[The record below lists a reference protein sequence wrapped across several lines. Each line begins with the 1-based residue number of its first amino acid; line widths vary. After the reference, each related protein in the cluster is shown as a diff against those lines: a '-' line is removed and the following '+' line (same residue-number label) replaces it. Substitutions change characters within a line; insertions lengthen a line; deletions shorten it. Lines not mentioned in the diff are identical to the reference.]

1 MGDFGFNQ
9 GLIARRLFVQVVFL
23 SLLATAVISALQIHF
38 RYDDKLRA
46 VENELQRI
54 ETSHLNSMAT
64 NLWHMDEALLRTEL
78 QGIMNLPNIQ
88 FVEVRSSEGRT
99 IALGTP
105 GTGDHL
111 ARQHPLV
118 FSHRGVLTELGIFA
132 IHADLNPIRSELMTD
147 AAALSL
153 GEAGKI
159 FVIALLVF
167 ILFQFT
173 VGRHLRNLTRQA
185 LDLDLGL
192 PQSPFHL
199 HRPPRKGK
207 SADELEYLS
216 SSLNGL
222 YANLMATIES
232 LRHTNEKLD
241 QEIEER
247 KKAEESLRRANLVV
261 ENSPVVVFRWQA
273 VDGWP
278 VDMVSQNVS
287 QFGYTQ
293 EELLTGAVPF
303 ASLVHPDDL
312 QRVGREIHDYAAS
325 GADRFQQIYRMIA
338 KDGGVRWVDDRT
350 VVERNDDGRIAFY
363 QGIIIDITEQKL
375 SEEALGFTQFA
386 VDKTSD
392 QAFWM
397 TKDGHFFYVNDA
409 ACRTLGY
416 PRRELL
422 QLSVPDIGPM
432 VPPEV
437 FAAHW
442 LDLQKNGSVT
452 LETLHRAKDGR
463 VYPVEIRANYVVFD
477 GKEYNCAFARDITER
492 KKTETAL
499 RSSLAEKES
508 LLKEVHHRVKNNLQI
523 VSSLLSLQGRKAKN
537 PEALG
542 FLQDA
547 QNRVRS
553 MALLHET
560 LYRSGNLD
568 KVSFP
573 QYVKSICAH
582 LARSCGSV
590 AEGIHLRQDIADVAL
605 DIDQAIPAGL
615 IISELVANAF
625 KHAFPSRSE
634 GEISVE
640 LQAAGEQHL
649 VLRVSDN
656 GVGFPAETRSQS
668 SETLGLILVKNLSRQ
683 LDGQLSITSQQGS
696 VFEIVFPAQAL

>member
-1 MGDFGFNQ
+1 VGDFGFNQ

-23 SLLATAVISALQIHF
+23 SLLGTAVISALQIHF
-38 RYDDKLRA
+38 RYDDKLRS

-54 ETSHLNSMAT
+54 ETSHLNSLAA

-88 FVEVRSSEGRT
+88 FVEVRSTQGQT

-105 GTGDHL
+105 GIGDHL

-118 FSHRGVLTELGIFA
+118 FSHRGILTELGIFA
-132 IHADLNPIRSELMTD
+132 IHADLNPIKSELMRD

-159 FVIALLVF
+159 FFIALLVF
-167 ILFQFT
+167 ILFQCT

-199 HRPPRKGK
+199 LRPPRKGK
-207 SADELEYLS
+207 PADELEYLS

-222 YANLMATIES
+222 YASLMATIES

-241 QEIEER
+241 QEIGER
-247 KKAEESLRRANLVV
+247 KKA
-261 ENSPVVVFRWQA
+261 
-273 VDGWP
+273 
-278 VDMVSQNVS
+278 
-287 QFGYTQ
+287 
-293 EELLTGAVPF
+293 
-303 ASLVHPDDL
+303 
-312 QRVGREIHDYAAS
+312 
-325 GADRFQQIYRMIA
+325 
-338 KDGGVRWVDDRT
+338 
-350 VVERNDDGRIAFY
+350 
-363 QGIIIDITEQKL
+363 
-375 SEEALGFTQFA
+375 
-386 VDKTSD
+386 
-392 QAFWM
+392 
-397 TKDGHFFYVNDA
+397 
-409 ACRTLGY
+409 
-416 PRRELL
+416 
-422 QLSVPDIGPM
+422 
-432 VPPEV
+432 
-437 FAAHW
+437 
-442 LDLQKNGSVT
+442 
-452 LETLHRAKDGR
+452 
-463 VYPVEIRANYVVFD
+463 
-477 GKEYNCAFARDITER
+477 
-492 KKTETAL
+492 ETAL
-499 RSSLAEKES
+499 RSSVAEKES

-523 VSSLLSLQGRKAKN
+523 ISSLLSLQGRKTHN

-656 GVGFPAETRSQS
+656 GVGFAAETRSQS

-683 LDGQLSITSQQGS
+683 LDGQLSIASQQGT
-696 VFEIVFPAQAL
+696 VFEIIFPMQAI